1 MYDAIFNIN
10 QSWKIVLTKSI
21 DIFLLQLKSDHR
33 KNAIFRLQINTFD
46 SSYSTVYKFVEY
58 ESGFPAL
65 VD

>member
-1 MYDAIFNIN
+1 
-10 QSWKIVLTKSI
+10 
-21 DIFLLQLKSDHR
+21 
-33 KNAIFRLQINTFD
+33 LQINTFD